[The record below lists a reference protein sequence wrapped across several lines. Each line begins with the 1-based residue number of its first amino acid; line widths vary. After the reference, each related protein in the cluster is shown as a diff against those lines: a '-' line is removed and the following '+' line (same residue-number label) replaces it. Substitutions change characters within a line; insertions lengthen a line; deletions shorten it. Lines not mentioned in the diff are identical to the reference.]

1 MVDSRMP
8 VIEPAKVNQN
18 AGDGLTRRSFMKWSA
33 AVAGTAAVSAQLLP
47 ASQTAFSNAESPAAK
62 TKIFRSANTPECL
75 HCALLVHVEDGKVR
89 KITADPDFHIKAC
102 ARGISR
108 TNQLYSPHRLKKP
121 MKRKGERGSGEWE
134 EISWDEALDTIAEK
148 MKTIRSES
156 GNEAFLP
163 IGGTGNWSSL
173 STGINGLWGSFW
185 NRFGGSTTTVGSLCC
200 ISVTEGFNAIFGGNR
215 SEFRDEWIHSRYFIA
230 WGNNPAVTNVGYFK
244 NILDARDKNG
254 AKLVVID
261 PRRSETAAM
270 ADDWIQVRPGTDAAV
285 SLGMMNVI
293 LKEKLYDEPYLKAYT
308 NAPFLIKLGEKG
320 YDLAGKIASWEP
332 GKDLPIDLK
341 DLSLMTQPAADPA
354 GKPVY
359 FVWDDQQNRPV
370 PADSP
375 GVNPRLEGTFE
386 VDGITY
392 QTVHSWMAAI
402 ASRYTPEVVERIT
415 AAPGD
420 VVQRIA
426 REYASVKPAAII
438 QNMAAAQRTD
448 QGTLTVIGQLYL
460 AALTGN
466 VGVLGGG
473 VNDNGGV
480 MQTHKINYP
489 VPLQKNPPI
498 KQIPV
503 TQVARAILEEN
514 PYKIRFL
521 HVAGSNLVSQHPET
535 NKMIEA
541 FKKVDFFVVQ
551 DIFMTATAKYAD
563 IVLPVTTIFETRNL
577 IAGKRERHI
586 QLMEQA
592 IEPLFESKS
601 DQWILTELA
610 KRLGFGEAFDK
621 PTDELIRHVI
631 KDSGVTLE
639 QLEKGPVNPM
649 PSPWIPFGDK
659 KFETTSGRIEFFS
672 TYLQKKGF
680 EPLLDYEEPVE
691 VPWMQPELAKKY
703 PLQLVNRRNHNQ
715 VNSSFYHHSHLLE
728 IFPGQVLQISPSDA
742 KARGI
747 KDGQKVQV
755 LNDRGRVEATAQ
767 IYPGLMAGVVT
778 LNTGFGGL
786 DEREAASQLSPDKYD
801 KRSYGHTLNSSMVDV
816 VIA

>member
-1 MVDSRMP
+1 MVDSHVP
-8 VIEPAKVNQN
+8 VIEAAKSSQH
-18 AGDGLTRRSFMKWSA
+18 AADGLSRRSFMKWSA
-33 AVAGTAAVSAQLLP
+33 AVAGTAAVSSQLLP
-47 ASQTAFSNAESPAAK
+47 ASKTAFSNADSPAAK

-108 TNQLYSPHRLKKP
+108 TNQLYSPHRLKHP
-121 MKRKGERGSGEWE
+121 MKRIGERGSGEWE

-148 MKTIRSES
+148 MRTIRAES

-173 STGINGLWGSFW
+173 STGVNGLWGSFW

-215 SEFRDEWIHSRYFIA
+215 SEFRDEWVHSRFFIA
-230 WGNNPAVTNVGYFK
+230 WGNNPAVTNGGYFK
-244 NILDARDKNG
+244 NILDAREKNG

-261 PRRSETAAM
+261 PRLSETAAL
-270 ADDWIQVRPGTDAAV
+270 ADEWIQVRPGTDAAL
-285 SLGMMNVI
+285 SLGMINVI
-293 LKEKLYDEPYLKAYT
+293 LQEKLYDEAYLKAYT
-308 NAPFLIKLGEKG
+308 NAPFLIKLGEQG
-320 YDLAGKIASWEP
+320 YDLDEQASSWKP
-332 GKDLPIDLK
+332 GEKLPVDLK
-341 DLSLMTQPAADPA
+341 DLQLLTQEPTEPG
-354 GKPVY
+354 GKPAY
-359 FVWDDQQNRPV
+359 FVWDEQSNQPV
-370 PADSP
+370 STATP
-375 GVNPRLEGTFE
+375 GLNPRLEGTFI
-386 VDGITY
+386 VNGAKY
-392 QTVHSWMAAI
+392 QTVHSWMKAI
-402 ASRYTPEVVERIT
+402 AKRYTPEVVEKIT
-415 AAPGD
+415 AAPGPK
-420 VVQRIA
+420 VQQLA
-426 REYASVKPAAII
+426 REYAVAKPAAII

-473 VNDNGGV
+473 VNDTGGV

-521 HVAGSNLVSQHPET
+521 HAAGTNLISQHPET

-551 DIFMTATAKYAD
+551 DIFMTSTAKYAD
-563 IVLPVTTIFETRNL
+563 IVLPVTTIFEARNL

-610 KRLGFGEAFDK
+610 ERLGFGEAFDK
-621 PTDELIRHVI
+621 PTDDLIRHVL

-659 KFETTSGRIEFFS
+659 KFDTKSGRIEFFS
-672 TYLQKKGF
+672 TYLQDKGF
-680 EPLLDYEEPVE
+680 EPMLDYEDPVE
-691 VPWMQPELAKKY
+691 VPWVQPELAKKY

-715 VNSSFYHHSHLLE
+715 VNSSFYHHKDLLE
-728 IFPGQVLQISPSDA
+728 IFPGQVLQISPADA
-742 KARGI
+742 KKRGI

-755 LNDRGRVEATAQ
+755 VNDRGRVDATAQ
-767 IYPGLMAGVVT
+767 IYPGLMAGVVN